1 MSIYDDPDIT
11 LEEIT
16 MELEYL
22 IRDMILTGLKS
33 FSKEYRAFRQFQKEK
48 QSEDSP
54 IDCDV
59 RF

>member
-33 FSKEYRAFRQFQKEK
+33 FTREYRDFRKFQKEK
-48 QSEDSP
+48 ESKDSP
-54 IDCDV
+54 IDCDEWS
-59 RF
+59 

>member
-16 MELEYL
+16 IELEYL

-33 FSKEYRAFRQFQKEK
+33 FTREFRSFRKFQREEESKN
-48 QSEDSP
+48 SP
-54 IDCDV
+54 IDCDEWS
-59 RF
+59 

>member
-16 MELEYL
+16 IELEYL

-33 FSKEYRAFRQFQKEK
+33 FSMEYRAFRQFQKEK
-48 QSEDSP
+48 QSKDSP
-54 IDCDV
+54 ID
-59 RF
+59 

>member
-22 IRDMILTGLKS
+22 IRDMILTGLKNVS
-33 FSKEYRAFRQFQKEK
+33 MEYRAFRRFQKEK

-54 IDCDV
+54 IDCDEWS
-59 RF
+59 

>member
-22 IRDMILTGLKS
+22 IRDMILTGLKNVS
-33 FSKEYRAFRQFQKEK
+33 MEYRAFRQFQKEK
-48 QSEDSP
+48 ESNDSP
-54 IDCDV
+54 IDCDEWS
-59 RF
+59 

>member
-1 MSIYDDPDIT
+1 MST
-11 LEEIT
+11 RQ
-16 MELEYL
+16 LEYL

-33 FSKEYRAFRQFQKEK
+33 VSMEYRAFRQFQKEK

-54 IDCDV
+54 IDCDE

>member
-33 FSKEYRAFRQFQKEK
+33 FTREYRDFRKFQKKKESK
-48 QSEDSP
+48 DNP
-54 IDCDV
+54 IDCDEWS
-59 RF
+59 

>member
-22 IRDMILTGLKS
+22 IRDMILAGLKNLNM
-33 FSKEYRAFRQFQKEK
+33 EYRAFRQFQKEK

-54 IDCDV
+54 IDCDE
-59 RF
+59 RL